1 MKSNRILTMNE
12 IQDAIM
18 QIAPKYPI
26 KKVQLFGSYADGKAK
41 KNSDIDLMIESN
53 REVFTLFHL
62 CGFGNEIEEK
72 LSKKVDLLDYSEDDD
87 TDLELEK
94 VVVLYEKNS

>member
-41 KNSDIDLMIESN
+41 KNSDIDLI
-53 REVFTLFHL
+53 VFVNYKVQHL
-62 CGFGNEIEEK
+62 G
-72 LSKKVDLLDYSEDDD
+72 S
-87 TDLELEK
+87 
-94 VVVLYEKNS
+94 